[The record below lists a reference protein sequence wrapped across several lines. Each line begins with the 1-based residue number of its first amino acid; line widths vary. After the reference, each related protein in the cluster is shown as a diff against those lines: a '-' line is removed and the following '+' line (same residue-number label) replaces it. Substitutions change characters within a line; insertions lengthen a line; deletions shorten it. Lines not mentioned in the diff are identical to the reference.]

1 MAVSAD
7 TAEGLIRELYLVG
20 RAMRLALLHPE
31 EDELLPGAVAV
42 LGILEA
48 KGPSRQGDLAIHLC
62 ISPSVLSRQ
71 VAELVRSGFISRH
84 ADPDDGRANVV
95 QVTEAGRDLLHRVR
109 LARARGL
116 QAVLSDWSEDEAE
129 QARATVQNLKNALTT
144 HVHHTAASHRPVSSE
159 SQEVNV

>member
-7 TAEGLIRELYLVG
+7 TAEGLVRELYLVG

-31 EDELLPGAVAV
+31 EGELLPGGVAV
-42 LGILEA
+42 LGLLEA
-48 KGPSRQGDLAIHLC
+48 KGPNRQGDLAAQLC

-71 VAELVRSGFISRH
+71 VAELVGSGYISRH
-84 ADPDDGRANVV
+84 ADPNDGRANVI

-109 LARARGL
+109 LSRAQEL
-116 QAVLSDWSEDEAE
+116 QAVLTDWSEDEAE
-129 QARATVQNLKNALTT
+129 QARAAVQKLKNALTT
-144 HVHHTAASHRPVSSE
+144 HVHHTGASHRPVPGE